1 MYIVKEYF
9 SLTGTQAVSN
19 SNKSGKQKIEVKTN
33 DDDDDDDD
41 DEVVFCFICIDE
53 DEEVDDNIEDST
65 WLQFNNCNLWAH
77 LHCIQNISE
86 QEVTQKMKNCDDETW
101 FCKNCV

>member
-1 MYIVKEYF
+1 M
-9 SLTGTQAVSN
+9 
-19 SNKSGKQKIEVKTN
+19 EVKTN

-41 DEVVFCFICIDE
+41 EAVFCFICI

-86 QEVTQKMKNCDDETW
+86 QEVTQKMKNCDGEPW

>member
-1 MYIVKEYF
+1 MYIAKEYF

-41 DEVVFCFICIDE
+41 DHEAVFCFICI

-86 QEVTQKMKNCDDETW
+86 QEVTQKMKNCDGEPW

>member
-41 DEVVFCFICIDE
+41 NNDEVVFCFICI